1 MSRVWDNGYP
11 WDMLVITRFRTW
23 LGNILPRAIS
33 DWLYVRGMNRFF
45 KHENFGLM
53 PLNRYAWGHPSPN
66 PPGGAGSGTGLDRAY
81 PGLAAEATSVTAPP
95 PLPLQNFP
103 QGASVQ

>member
-11 WDMLVITRFRTW
+11 WDMLVVTRFRTW
-23 LGNILPRAIS
+23 LGNILPSMLS

-53 PLNRYAWGHPSPN
+53 PLNRYSQGHPSPS
-66 PPGGAGSGTGLDRAY
+66 PSRGAGSGWGWTVPILGWQQK
-81 PGLAAEATSVTAPP
+81 P
-95 PLPLQNFP
+95 PL
-103 QGASVQ
+103 